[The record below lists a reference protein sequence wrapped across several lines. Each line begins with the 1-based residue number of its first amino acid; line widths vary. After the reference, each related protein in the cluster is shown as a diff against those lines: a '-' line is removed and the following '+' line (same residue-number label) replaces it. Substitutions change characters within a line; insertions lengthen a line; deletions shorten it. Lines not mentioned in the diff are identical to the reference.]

1 MRMMKQF
8 LLESAFIKNFSTRM
22 HLPQGLTSTC
32 FLKNCDLTK
41 VFGDANAQFFVVV
54 CISRHLDFDDTT
66 SAVKKRKT
74 QLMCMKR
81 KMCT

>member
-1 MRMMKQF
+1 MMRMMKQF

-41 VFGDANAQFFVVV
+41 GLAMQRPIFCCCLHFSVLGF
-54 CISRHLDFDDTT
+54 
-66 SAVKKRKT
+66 
-74 QLMCMKR
+74 
-81 KMCT
+81 